1 MPGSRAPSLRS
12 GCNPPAGNFSAP
24 LPVLFTE
31 AHGSPQL
38 PFVGSRVYGDKEDAM
53 EGKYNNLLDHIGFR
67 LALNVVVFC
76 LWLGLAVALV
86 AAA

>member
-1 MPGSRAPSLRS
+1 
-12 GCNPPAGNFSAP
+12 
-24 LPVLFTE
+24 
-31 AHGSPQL
+31 
-38 PFVGSRVYGDKEDAM
+38 M